1 MERGQGFIRAHGDSP
16 KQQELMTILWLGEP
30 HCGDP
35 SLVGGK
41 AANLS
46 VLAESYAIP
55 PGFAVTSE
63 ALDQAIKGGF
73 TVDTTVVEGH
83 LIPQALYELIC
94 EAYRALSKLCN
105 QEQVSVAVRSSAL
118 DEDGSSTSFA
128 GQHST
133 FLNVSGE
140 QAVAGAIAECW
151 RSAFSAPA
159 LYYRSQ
165 QGLASDNIGMAAL
178 VQQMLPADASAVV
191 FSANPVTGS
200 RDEIV
205 INASWG
211 LGESIVSGTVTPDT
225 FVVRRPGMTIVATE
239 IGEKATMTAP
249 MPGGVGEIDVPA
261 QWQMLPSITNEQ
273 VVELANLAVELEARM
288 GWPVDIECSYYQERL
303 YLLQCRPITTL

>member
-1 MERGQGFIRAHGDSP
+1 
-16 KQQELMTILWLGEP
+16 MTILWLGEP

-191 FSANPVTGS
+191 FSANPVTRS

-225 FVVRRPGMTIVATE
+225 FVVRRTGMTIIATE
-239 IGEKATMTAP
+239 MGEKATMTAP
-249 MPGGVGEIDVPA
+249 MPEGVGEIDVPA
-261 QWQMLPSITNEQ
+261 QWQMQPSITNEQ

>member
-1 MERGQGFIRAHGDSP
+1 
-16 KQQELMTILWLGEP
+16 MTILWLGEP
-30 HCGDP
+30 QCGDP

-46 VLAESYAIP
+46 VLAESYAVP

-83 LIPQALYELIC
+83 LIPQTLYELIC
-94 EAYRALSKLCN
+94 EAYRALSELCH

-191 FSANPVTGS
+191 FSANPVTGN
-200 RDEIV
+200 RDEIM

-225 FVVRRPGMTIVATE
+225 FVVRKSGMTIVATE
-239 IGEKATMTAP
+239 IGEKATMTAQ

-261 QWQMLPSITNEQ
+261 EWQMQPSITNEQ
-273 VVELANLAVELEARM
+273 VLELAKLAVELEARM